1 MRCVYVSALVRGCVR
16 ACVCDDAP
24 LRGGGVEGHPPWEL
38 SRARP
43 RCTLP
48 CGGILQTLLKYG
60 NFLCPAPCSPKPV
73 PGEPEGGSGR
83 AQPRAAAVVP
93 VAPGPE
99 SGVGAP
105 GPLHTFQWGGL
116 LCARPHPTQ
125 ATRLPG
131 DLRPCRNLAG
141 AAGRPPAQA
150 PGPRPPPAGPVAS
163 RPKDPCES
171 AGGCSPTSSVQVAAP
186 VHPSGRRARTR
197 RVTARC
203 PVPRGLPCRQGRSS
217 SATSQEPAPP
227 WQPPPPGAAGDSA
240 HVGGIGKAK
249 RVAEKIRHQPRTSW
263 PRLQRRG
270 LAVRAVRCA
279 VTGQDQATPRQARRA
294 ADRRWGSAHP
304 TSGTPC
310 DYISGDSTPAC
321 TVLISSGALV
331 RKQGANQARR
341 MRDEHPPP
349 ALACSAQV
357 RGALRPAP
365 ASPSRRP
372 RPSAAFGTLM
382 IKSSQWSPS
391 GDGAVPA
398 QRWAISHR
406 RTLNYL

>member
-16 ACVCDDAP
+16 ACVCDHAP

-43 RCTLP
+43 RCTLL

-125 ATRLPG
+125 AMRLPG
-131 DLRPCRNLAG
+131 DLCPCRNLAG

-203 PVPRGLPCRQGRSS
+203 PVLRGLPCRQGRSS

-240 HVGGIGKAK
+240 RVGGIGKAK
-249 RVAEKIRHQPRTSW
+249 RIAEKIRHQPRTSW

-279 VTGQDQATPRQARRA
+279 VTGQDQATPADGAQHTPLLGLPVTTSRGTAPQPALFSSPQEHWYENKEQIKRAECGTSIPPAR
-294 ADRRWGSAHP
+294 
-304 TSGTPC
+304 
-310 DYISGDSTPAC
+310 
-321 TVLISSGALV
+321 
-331 RKQGANQARR
+331 
-341 MRDEHPPP
+341 PP

-365 ASPSRRP
+365 ASL
-372 RPSAAFGTLM
+372 SAGPDPPP
-382 IKSSQWSPS
+382 PS
-391 GDGAVPA
+391 G
-398 QRWAISHR
+398 R
-406 RTLNYL
+406 